1 VSPATLTVAR
11 VEISRFWSSPARVGA
26 LLLVVVAG
34 WALGGP
40 VNQAPEFYRMSS
52 DWPLAGQALQV
63 AAAIAAL
70 LGCGWAAGAV
80 LDDADGGILEMV
92 IASGTSARA
101 YVLGKIAA
109 LMAVLSTPAIVLA
122 FLLPIQRRA
131 EVGLGSLWPYLAA
144 FLVVYVPTTGFAIC
158 FGTAVGTMARSR
170 SLAIVSFAVLW
181 VTGFVGFAMPVVT
194 QVLDVTGGSLN
205 TAFFQSVSATA
216 GGVDAAVV
224 PAAASYMRELLVY
237 ARLSLGFL
245 VLSALLSAGA
255 LGVWLTRRWKG
266 DALPLLGGRVA
277 AGMPREPDR
286 QWSLELRVGGLGRI
300 AAAMTAALATCV
312 LSATTDDPRRV
323 GIFLIESMTPLLFVF
338 AYASVFPSD
347 ATAGVSETTLS
358 TPGFRRPYLMRLA
371 ATTLA
376 LLLTLLVQ
384 VGVWGKHMPF
394 SVPSELV
401 LGLAPA
407 LLFGGA
413 AWVLGVTSR
422 NAATAS
428 TTMSAVWAVAQT
440 PFVATFMSSS
450 WLSRLFPFPASHG
463 LIANVTVFDKLPLL
477 VVGLILFGIGLGN
490 LGRPE
495 HLLAT

>member
-1 VSPATLTVAR
+1 
-11 VEISRFWSSPARVGA
+11 
-26 LLLVVVAG
+26 
-34 WALGGP
+34 
-40 VNQAPEFYRMSS
+40 M
-52 DWPLAGQALQV
+52 
-63 AAAIAAL
+63 
-70 LGCGWAAGAV
+70 
-80 LDDADGGILEMV
+80 
-92 IASGTSARA
+92 
-101 YVLGKIAA
+101 
-109 LMAVLSTPAIVLA
+109 
-122 FLLPIQRRA
+122 
-131 EVGLGSLWPYLAA
+131 
-144 FLVVYVPTTGFAIC
+144 
-158 FGTAVGTMARSR
+158 
-170 SLAIVSFAVLW
+170 
-181 VTGFVGFAMPVVT
+181 GFAMPVVT
-194 QVLDVTGGSLN
+194 QVLDVTGASLN

-224 PAAASYMRELLVY
+224 PAAASYMRELLLY

-245 VLSALLSAGA
+245 VLGALLSAGV
-255 LGVWLTRRWKG
+255 LGVWLTRRWQG
-266 DALPLLGGRVA
+266 DALPLFGGRVA
-277 AGMPREPDR
+277 AGVPREPGR
-286 QWSLELRVGGLGRI
+286 QWLLGLRVGGFGRI
-300 AAAMTAALATCV
+300 AAAMAAALATCV

-394 SVPSELV
+394 SVPSALI
-401 LGLAPA
+401 LGLTPA

-413 AWVLGVTSR
+413 AWVLGVMSR

-428 TTMSAVWAVAQT
+428 TTMSAVWVVAQT

-450 WLSRLFPFPASHG
+450 WLSRLYPFPTSHG
-463 LIANVTVFDKLPLL
+463 LIANVTMLDRLPLL
-477 VVGLILFGIGLGN
+477 LVGLILFGIGLAN